1 MGKIQNVFAEKY
13 YRELRFS
20 KTNKQA
26 FERINDQFRDELGVE
41 MYSDYDSFR
50 NCLKKKKRR

>member
-1 MGKIQNVFAEKY
+1 MKLQDAFIDKY
-13 YRELRFS
+13 YRELRS
-20 KTNKQA
+20 TKTNKQA
-26 FERINDQFRDELGVE
+26 FERINEQFRNELGVD